1 MVRSRITGREAESLG
16 KAWCGSATVNLL
28 LTRSHER
35 TPRRQSGAMR
45 SGPVSTT
52 EPLPYDHITERVPR
66 LTQRKC
72 VPDMALAE
80 VTPNAAE
87 EAVSIATGRRRGP

>member
-1 MVRSRITGREAESLG
+1 
-16 KAWCGSATVNLL
+16 
-28 LTRSHER
+28 
-35 TPRRQSGAMR
+35 MR
-45 SGPVSTT
+45 SGPVWTT

-66 LTQRKC
+66 LTQQKC